1 MTKIQTFLPEFAS
14 EVPRMF
20 SRPEAALA
28 SCFPPL
34 FLREAKYVP
43 LPQRARETGPSASS
57 IRPGASGRAAPPPSR
72 HLPPSCSSPKPSSDR
87 SSPMS
92 VRTACSPSQSRSS
105 PPAASSPPHTN
116 HVLPHSRSHPQAL
129 TDTTRSSVNGG
140 TKLLCV
146 SSSSLLW
153 SHHALTSMFDRLLQF
168 HPECL
173 RNPFRDSRAT
183 ERCGAR
189 TPSPRLQVPHTHTHA
204 HMHTYTRTRTHAHK
218 S

>member
-1 MTKIQTFLPEFAS
+1 MTKIQTFLPEITS
-14 EVPRMF
+14 EIPEMF

-34 FLREAKYVP
+34 FPREAKYVP
-43 LPQRARETGPSASS
+43 LPQRAREIGPSASS

-140 TKLLCV
+140 MKLLCV
-146 SSSSLLW
+146 WGVGVCVKQLPLVV
-153 SHHALTSMFDRLLQF
+153 TS
-168 HPECL
+168 CT
-173 RNPFRDSRAT
+173 N
-183 ERCGAR
+183 
-189 TPSPRLQVPHTHTHA
+189 V
-204 HMHTYTRTRTHAHK
+204 YV
-218 S
+218 